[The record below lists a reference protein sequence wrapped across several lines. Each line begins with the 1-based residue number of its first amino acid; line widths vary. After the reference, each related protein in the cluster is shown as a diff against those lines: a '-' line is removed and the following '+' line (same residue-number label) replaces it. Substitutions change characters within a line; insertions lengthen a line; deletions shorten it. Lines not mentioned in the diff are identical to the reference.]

1 MDSNQHEALSVWVR
15 ELRKRLNISQDA
27 FADLLGVSRGAI
39 ASWEGGQ
46 RAPWE
51 PSLSREALQ
60 KAGEHMKM
68 PPMPE
73 RGPRKP
79 RGLRADAQHDERFA
93 EFFGPSSSR

>member
-15 ELRKRLNISQDA
+15 ELRKRLNVSQDA
-27 FADLLGVSRGAI
+27 LADVLNVSRGAI

-51 PSLSREALQ
+51 PSLTRDALRRV
-60 KAGEHMKM
+60 GEQVRM

-73 RGPRKP
+73 RGPRKVRGP
-79 RGLRADAQHDERFA
+79 RVTTAHDERFQ
-93 EFFGPSSSR
+93 EFFGTSSR